1 MIADVLADA
10 AEEIRDSLVEYPLEN
25 YDNLARE
32 IMCVLASMDALRIK
46 IDNMGSEVE
55 RLANEVIDREI
66 AAGRIIDLGNG
77 RLHGQNVQQR
87 RRACTSYKKAIKRQ
101 HRRNYRG

>member
-1 MIADVLADA
+1 MGIADILHDA
-10 AEEIRDSLVEYPLEN
+10 AEEIRDSLVEDPLES

-32 IMCVLASMDALRIK
+32 IMCVVASMDALRIK
-46 IDNMGSEVE
+46 IDNMGSE

-77 RLHGQNVQQR
+77 RLRN
-87 RRACTSYKKAIKRQ
+87 ATKAELE
-101 HRRNYRG
+101 G